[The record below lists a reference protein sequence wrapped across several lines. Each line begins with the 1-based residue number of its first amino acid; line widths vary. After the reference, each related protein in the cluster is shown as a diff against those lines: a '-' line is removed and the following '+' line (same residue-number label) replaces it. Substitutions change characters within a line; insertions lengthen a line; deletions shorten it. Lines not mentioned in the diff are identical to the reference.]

1 MPRPKGTPNKP
12 KEALDPGLANL
23 ATIAL
28 DMNLDESVR
37 QEAAQALKTAM
48 EPPAPDP
55 APHPEPTDPF
65 AGCDEWPPAGHRNC
79 VYDSHGMYRDGG
91 AQDVTCLID
100 PLRKHSFPFQD
111 ARAKDGYIDL
121 DALDALEKELD
132 LL

>member
-48 EPPAPDP
+48 EPPAP
-55 APHPEPTDPF
+55 EPTPTAPWYSYDTCPCDPF
-65 AGCDEWPPAGHRNC
+65 SDVGWCDNC
-79 VYDSHGMYRDGG
+79 RAYLSRERVKYLANQRDTT
-91 AQDVTCLID
+91 AQDT
-100 PLRKHSFPFQD
+100 
-111 ARAKDGYIDL
+111 IDL
-121 DALDALEKELD
+121 SQYGD
-132 LL
+132 L